1 VSTEFD
7 KLHAPLQPFRI
18 KGIEGDVYIQRDDL
32 IHPLVSGNK
41 WRKLQYH
48 ILYAKE
54 EGKTRLVTFGGAYSN
69 HLLATAAA
77 GAILGLQTAAFLR
90 ADEPINNHYL
100 RAAQLYGMQ
109 LIPVSRDEYRQ
120 KEELFTRHFG
130 EDPTVYCIAEGGA
143 GVAAWEGVASIV
155 KALPFAPDYML
166 HASATATTAIGL
178 GKGIQACGYAT
189 RVYAVAVLNNAGEQR
204 QLIQEAGLSETVEV
218 LDGYTFGGYAK
229 TTESLMDFVKS
240 AIAQSGILFDPVYT
254 GKALWAL
261 RDLALQG
268 RGVFLHTG
276 GSMGLFSDAFL
287 KRL

>member
-1 VSTEFD
+1 MSTEFD

-18 KGIEGDVYIQRDDL
+18 KGVEGDVYIQRDDL

-48 ILYAKE
+48 ILYAKK

-69 HLLATAAA
+69 HLVATAAA
-77 GAILGLQTAAFLR
+77 GAILGLQTTAFLR
-90 ADEPINNHYL
+90 ADERIDNHYL

-120 KEELFTRHFG
+120 KNELFGRHFG
-130 EDPTVYCIAEGGA
+130 DDPSAYCIAEGGA
-143 GVAAWEGVASIV
+143 GEAAWEGVAGIV
-155 KALPFAPDYML
+155 KSLPFAPDYIL

-178 GKGIQACGYAT
+178 GKGIHACGYAT
-189 RVYAVAVLNNAGEQR
+189 QVYAVAVLKNAGEQR

-229 TTESLMDFVKS
+229 TTETLMDFVKS
-240 AIAQSGILFDPVYT
+240 TISQTGILFDPVYT

-261 RDLALQG
+261 RDLALPG

-276 GSMGLFSDAFL
+276 GSMGLFSDALL

>member
-1 VSTEFD
+1 MSTEFA
-7 KLHAPLQPFRI
+7 KLHAPLQPFQLE
-18 KGIEGDVYIQRDDL
+18 GLGGDVYIQRDDL

-41 WRKLQYH
+41 WRKLQHH
-48 ILYAKE
+48 ILYAKQ

-90 ADEPINNHYL
+90 ADEPIDNHYL

-109 LIPVSRDEYRQ
+109 LIPVSREDYRH
-120 KEELFTRHFG
+120 KPELFAQYFSS
-130 EDPTVYCIAEGGA
+130 DPTAYCIAEGGA
-143 GVAAWEGVASIV
+143 GAAAWEGVAGIV
-155 KALPFAPDYML
+155 KALPFAPVYIL

-178 GKGIQACGYAT
+178 GRGIQACGYAT
-189 RVYAVAVLNNAGEQR
+189 RVYAVAVLNNVEEQR
-204 QLIQEAGLSETVEV
+204 KLIQEAGLTETVEV
-218 LDGYTFGGYAK
+218 LNGYAFGGYAK
-229 TTESLMDFVKS
+229 TTDFLMDFVKS
-240 AIAQSGILFDPVYT
+240 AIAQTGILFDPVYT

-261 RDLALQG
+261 QDMALPG

-276 GSMGLFSDAFL
+276 GSMGLFSEAFL